1 MVLRK
6 RLDYGS
12 RGHQVP
18 TMPHVPNSARGR
30 RSTRRKKN
38 DMYAFDLLATVA
50 ERLLAE
56 QDSSS
61 DVPFIDGEPASFAE
75 NRNIAK
81 EEHYDEI
88 LPLKNVA
95 MEKNLCSGCVLG
107 SGGARAFHK
116 QTNVCLAE
124 NSSTRNET
132 ELVLESLTMKSNML
146 VRDSLISCTRS
157 CKLSPGLDMI
167 PEYGAFGVCNPGSTS
182 SAEAEQ
188 VHQAEPKMVRGQT
201 DGHGAALYS
210 SFRSVDLDGGPPA
223 LVSSDSSSGVPLYIH
238 DKEHRTSSVCQAELQ
253 NTSDRDDDEN
263 SSGCTHPNTTRNN
276 GYKPSYLGDHRISK
290 LFASKV
296 RKSTR
301 NKISGGLSNK
311 GTRLKLYGKK
321 ISTIRQK
328 VQRTNFKRKKLAQR
342 QFSASFAKGM
352 FTEVKLRIKSFN
364 VPDFFID
371 VPENATVGSLKDVA
385 VYLPFIVDEK
395 FTAVHLAQ
403 RTVMDVVAGIM
414 EGGIRVGVLLQGKSI
429 QDDNKT
435 LRQAGICQG
444 EKLNNIDF
452 TLERETRQDSKS
464 GVIIREEMDF
474 LNADVVEPFARMKG
488 EEPFPETSV
497 GGDNPHPMQAYPNRS
512 HSDLGSIL
520 VPVEMACQD
529 TSASSQAIIPITP
542 SDFGTLAIVPLCN
555 SKRSDTG
562 QRRIRRPFS
571 VPEVEALVEA
581 VEKLGTGRW
590 RDVKMHAF
598 DNADHRTYV
607 DLKDKWKTLV
617 HTASIS
623 PQQRRG
629 EPVPQE
635 LLDRVL
641 AAQAYWS
648 QQQAKLQDK
657 PHGKAARNMPCLAK

>member
-1 MVLRK
+1 
-6 RLDYGS
+6 
-12 RGHQVP
+12 
-18 TMPHVPNSARGR
+18 
-30 RSTRRKKN
+30 
-38 DMYAFDLLATVA
+38 
-50 ERLLAE
+50 
-56 QDSSS
+56 
-61 DVPFIDGEPASFAE
+61 
-75 NRNIAK
+75 
-81 EEHYDEI
+81 
-88 LPLKNVA
+88 
-95 MEKNLCSGCVLG
+95 MEKNLCSGCVSG

-167 PEYGAFGVCNPGSTS
+167 PEYGAFGVCNPGSRS

-311 GTRLKLYGKK
+311 
-321 ISTIRQK
+321 
-328 VQRTNFKRKKLAQR
+328 
-342 QFSASFAKGM
+342 
-352 FTEVKLRIKSFN
+352 VKLRIKSFN
-364 VPDFFID
+364 VPVFFID
-371 VPENATVGSLKDVA
+371 VPGNAAVGSLKDVA

-474 LNADVVEPFARMKG
+474 LNADVVEPFAGMKG

-598 DNADHRTYV
+598 DKADHRTYV

-623 PQQRRG
+623 PQQQRG

-657 PHGKAARNMPCLAK
+657 PHGKARLPEICLA